1 MVAAH
6 RAMELIQSTRM
17 SSDTLRHIIN
27 MWERKEKSKAL
38 KKMSK
43 SFRFA
48 HMFGKSNGLVKKW
61 SEIMVGLMAT

>member
-1 MVAAH
+1 
-6 RAMELIQSTRM
+6 
-17 SSDTLRHIIN
+17 
-27 MWERKEKSKAL
+27 MWEYKEKSKAL